1 MRVDKIQIINTVI
14 WIIVFSLISTFLPRE
29 YLMIVI
35 IIYAFAYTI
44 IINSMQRIKSKKKTP
59 EGKGV
64 VLLRSNEKTVM
75 DIVMRDQELFRE
87 LGKQTRGL
95 FIWFIAT
102 LPIVFLVMPTLSSM
116 VLGSEVTSFIEKFL
130 RYSILYT
137 IMWSVMYGLRLISMP
152 RKMLVPVT
160 KYEVHSIGIKYGN
173 MWIQFP
179 LDQERYKVIPNHK
192 RGFIEIYDT
201 KMGQAYRFYSE
212 DSQKLFSI
220 IEKYGLKK

>member
-1 MRVDKIQIINTVI
+1 MQIINTVV

-29 YLMIVI
+29 YLMVVV

-44 IINSMQRIKSKKKTP
+44 IMSTMQKIRSKKRIP
-59 EGKGV
+59 EGKGI
-64 VLLRSNEKTVM
+64 VLLKSNEKTVM

-87 LGKQTRGL
+87 LSKQTRGL

-102 LPIVFLVMPTLSSM
+102 LPIVFLVMPTLSSI
-116 VLGSEVTSFIEKFL
+116 VLGSEATSFIEKFL
-130 RYSILYT
+130 RYSILYA
-137 IMWSVMYGLRLISMP
+137 IMWSVMYGLRLLSMP

-179 LDQERYKVIPNHK
+179 LDQERYKVTSNHK

-212 DSQKLFSI
+212 DPQKFYSI

>member
-1 MRVDKIQIINTVI
+1 IV
-14 WIIVFSLISTFLPRE
+14 VFSLISTFLPRE
-29 YLMIVI
+29 YLMIVV

-44 IINSMQRIKSKKKTP
+44 IMNTIQRIKVKKRVP

-64 VLLRSNEKTVM
+64 VLLRSNEKAVM

-102 LPIVFLVMPTLSSM
+102 LPIIFLVMPVLSSI
-116 VLGSEVTSFIEKFL
+116 VLSTGAESFSEKFL
-130 RYSILYT
+130 RYLILYA
-137 IMWSVMYGLRLISMP
+137 IMWSIMYGLRLISMP
-152 RKMLVPVT
+152 RKMLIPVT

-179 LDQERYKVIPNHK
+179 LDQERYKVISNHK
-192 RGFIEIYDT
+192 RGFIEIYDAKT
-201 KMGQAYRFYSE
+201 GQAYRFYSE
-212 DSQKLFSI
+212 DTQKLYSL
-220 IEKYGLKK
+220 IERYGLKK